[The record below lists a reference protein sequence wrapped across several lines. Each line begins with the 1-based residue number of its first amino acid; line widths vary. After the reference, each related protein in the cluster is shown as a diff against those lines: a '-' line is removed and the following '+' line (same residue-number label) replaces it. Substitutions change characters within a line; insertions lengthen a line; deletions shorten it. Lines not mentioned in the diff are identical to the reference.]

1 MCGHKMPVSGEE
13 SETEDMASENG
24 ESAAPEDG
32 AQELAFKNKYKE
44 LKNRLKY
51 LVYVSRANS
60 VYVCQMFDHFPANSW
75 QEQECYEL
83 ELRKAE
89 QTLLELTKD
98 KRWLI
103 NLWIQRE
110 TTLS

>member
-44 LKNRLKY
+44 LKNKLKY

-60 VYVCQMFDHFPANSW
+60 VYVCQMFDLFSRQLLTGTRVLRAGTAQSRANTIGAN
-75 QEQECYEL
+75 QG
-83 ELRKAE
+83 
-89 QTLLELTKD
+89 
-98 KRWLI
+98 
-103 NLWIQRE
+103 
-110 TTLS
+110 